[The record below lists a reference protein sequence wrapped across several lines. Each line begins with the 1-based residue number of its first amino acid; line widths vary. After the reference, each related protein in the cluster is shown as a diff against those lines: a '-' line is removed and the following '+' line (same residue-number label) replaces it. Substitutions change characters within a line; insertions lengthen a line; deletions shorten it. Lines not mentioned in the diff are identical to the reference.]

1 MSGPRQ
7 PAAAANP
14 QISITEPVAEPLA
27 TASTC
32 SAPASLSILQQS
44 GGTRRQNWRLILRV
58 FLPFTAAFFLSYLFR
73 TINALISSE
82 LSSELALDA
91 ADLGF
96 LTSVYFLTFA
106 ALQLPIGIWLDRY
119 GPRRVQGALLLFAA
133 AGAIL
138 FSLSKGF
145 AALVLGRA
153 LVGLGVAAAFTCGLK
168 AIILWFPRDRVAV
181 MNGWMVMLGALGALS
196 ATSPAELLLDLS
208 GGWRGLFAILAAVT
222 VASALTIWV
231 VVPEATSAMPSSNEH
246 GPISLKIIYSDP
258 RFWRLAPLSATCAGT
273 AWALQG
279 LWATPW
285 LTDVDR
291 LPPTDVTRHLLV
303 IAIVQGI
310 AALLLGSAA
319 DRLRRRGVGPQ
330 VLLGF
335 VATTLVAAQLA
346 LILHLPVSSYLPW
359 SIVAAA
365 GSGPILSY
373 AILAEYFP
381 REITGRANGALNVFH
396 FGAAFIIQYFIGVIV
411 AQWPSQDGHYP
422 AIAYQ
427 LAFGL
432 NLCLQTAALA
442 WLAFSRVRAREL
454 PLVSAF
460 RHRAHRRARIALGF
474 ATPSLH
480 PMKWWD
486 RLNSAQRQVSH
497 WRLAALGSASL
508 VTLLGLTLAVSIV
521 RANVTSSTV
530 AAHRDERSAVLSKM
544 EATAPSDAQ
553 IAYFLTGFV
562 KNVKSLSVD
571 PVVVR
576 ANWIDALDH
585 VTARGA
591 RTLNACARDESPFTK
606 IGRRTV
612 TVVVTKVV
620 RAAED
625 AFEIRW
631 QERILETGAPV
642 KHERFTGTVSIV
654 VGSPNTP
661 ELMSKN
667 PLGLYV
673 DRFTWWRDSIGDRA
687 DEWDSSSFQRSP
699 AIQASL
705 TSCPTIRPLQCD
717 GLLLKVHRPSSAIR
731 QHG

>member
-7 PAAAANP
+7 PAAGASP
-14 QISITEPVAEPLA
+14 KISITEPVAEPFA

-32 SAPASLSILQQS
+32 SASASVSILQQS

-119 GPRRVQGALLLFAA
+119 GPRRVQSALLLFAV
-133 AGAIL
+133 AGAML

-153 LVGLGVAAAFTCGLK
+153 LIGLGVAAAFTGGLK
-168 AIILWFPRDRVAV
+168 AIVLWFPKDRVAM

-196 ATSPAELLLDLS
+196 ATSPAELLLDWC
-208 GGWRGLFAILAAVT
+208 GGWRGLFAILAAAT
-222 VASALTIWV
+222 VVSALTIWF
-231 VVPEATSAMPSSNEH
+231 VVPEATSAKPSSNEH
-246 GPISLKIIYSDP
+246 APISLKIIYSDP

-285 LTDVDR
+285 LTDVDG
-291 LPPTDVTRHLLV
+291 LQQADVTRHLFV

-310 AALLLGSAA
+310 AALLFGVAA

-330 VLLGF
+330 IILGL
-335 VATTLVAAQLA
+335 VATTFIAAQLA
-346 LILHLPVSSYLPW
+346 LILRLPVSSYLPW

-365 GSGPILSY
+365 GSGTILSY
-373 AILAEYFP
+373 AVLAEYFP
-381 REITGRANGALNVFH
+381 KEITGRANGALNLFH
-396 FGAAFIIQYFIGVIV
+396 FGAAFVIQYIIGVVV
-411 AQWPSQDGHYP
+411 AQWPSHEGHYP

-427 LAFGL
+427 VAFGL

-442 WLAFSRVRAREL
+442 WFAFSRVQRRAL
-454 PLVSAF
+454 IPVSAF
-460 RHRAHRRARIALGF
+460 RCVARGRTWNALGSN
-474 ATPSLH
+474 TPSRD
-480 PMKWWD
+480 PATGWD
-486 RLNSAQRQVSH
+486 RLNSVQREVAC
-497 WRLAALGSASL
+497 WRFASLGSAGLAALLA
-508 VTLLGLTLAVSIV
+508 LTLAMSVV
-521 RANVTSSTV
+521 RANVTPYTV
-530 AAHRDERSAVLSKM
+530 ATARRDDRLAILPKM
-544 EATAPSDAQ
+544 EAAAPSDAQ
-553 IAYFLTGFV
+553 IAYLLARFV
-562 KNVKSLSVD
+562 KNVRSLSVD

-591 RTLNACARDESPFTK
+591 RTLNNYARDESPFTK

-612 TVVVTKVV
+612 TVVVTEVV
-620 RAAED
+620 RAAEH

-631 QERILETGAPV
+631 EERILETGTPV
-642 KHERFTGTVSIV
+642 KGDRFTGAVSIMFS
-654 VGSPNTP
+654 SPNTP
-661 ELMSKN
+661 GLMSKN

-673 DRFTWWRDSIGDRA
+673 DRFTWWRDSIGDAGR
-687 DEWDSSSFQRSP
+687 
-699 AIQASL
+699 
-705 TSCPTIRPLQCD
+705 
-717 GLLLKVHRPSSAIR
+717 
-731 QHG
+731 

>member
-1 MSGPRQ
+1 MSARRQ
-7 PAAAANP
+7 LGAA
-14 QISITEPVAEPLA
+14 
-27 TASTC
+27 
-32 SAPASLSILQQS
+32 ASLSILQQS
-44 GGTRRQNWRLILRV
+44 GRTRHQSWRLILRV

-91 ADLGF
+91 ADLGL

-106 ALQLPIGIWLDRY
+106 AVQLPVGIWLDRF
-119 GPRRVQGALLLFAA
+119 GPRRVQGVLLLFAA

-145 AALVLGRA
+145 ATPVLGRA
-153 LVGLGVAAAFTCGLK
+153 LIGLGVAAAFTGGLK
-168 AIILWFPRDRVAV
+168 AIVLWFPKDRVGA

-196 ATSPAELLLDLS
+196 ATSPAELLLDWS

-231 VVPEATSAMPSSNEH
+231 VVPEAASAKPSSNEH
-246 GPISLKIIYSDP
+246 APISLKIIYSDP
-258 RFWRLAPLSATCAGT
+258 HFWGLAPLSATCAGT

-279 LWATPW
+279 LWATAW
-285 LTDVDR
+285 RTDVDG
-291 LPPTDVTRHLLV
+291 LPQAGVTSHLFI

-310 AALLLGSAA
+310 AALLFGAAA

-335 VATTLVAAQLA
+335 VATTFIAAQLA
-346 LILHLPVSSYLPW
+346 LILRLPVSSYLPW

-365 GSGPILSY
+365 GSGTILSY
-373 AILAEYFP
+373 AVLAEYFP
-381 REITGRANGALNVFH
+381 KEITGRANGALNLFH
-396 FGAAFIIQYFIGVIV
+396 FGAAFVIQYIIGVVV
-411 AQWPSQDGHYP
+411 AQWPSREGHYP

-427 LAFGL
+427 VAFDL

-442 WLAFSRVRAREL
+442 WFAFSSLRTCAL
-454 PLVSAF
+454 MPVSAP
-460 RHRAHRRARIALGF
+460 RRRGPARAQNALGF
-474 ATPSLH
+474 TTLSLH
-480 PMKWWD
+480 PATGSD
-486 RLNSAQRQVSH
+486 RLVSVQRQVSR

-530 AAHRDERSAVLSKM
+530 AAHRDMRSAVLPKM

-553 IAYFLTGFV
+553 IAYVLTGFV
-562 KNVKSLSVD
+562 KNVRSLSVD

-576 ANWIDALDH
+576 TNWIDALGH

-591 RTLNACARDESPFTK
+591 RTLNAFARDESPFTK

-654 VGSPNTP
+654 VSSPNTP

-673 DRFTWWRDSIGDRA
+673 DRFTWWHDSIGDRA

-705 TSCPTIRPLQCD
+705 TSCPTIRPLQRD